1 MTEFE
6 ELALK
11 KITKDYLV
19 DCIYTKINTIA
30 NKYGISNSEISK
42 RIGWD
47 PASFN
52 QKYHRCND
60 LRISTF
66 IKVYMALNELVLK
79 KENDLGL
86 KAEQSVIPLGELISE
101 NELNAG
107 ALFLHISAA
116 AEGNAQFLDNE
127 FFINTYK
134 SMKPFILVSKNNNKF
149 SEREVEVYIKYYQ
162 M

>member
-19 DCIYTKINTIA
+19 DCIYTKINTVA

-66 IKVYMALNELVLK
+66 IKVYMALNELIYQ
-79 KENDLGL
+79 KEAELGFEIDKSSISL
-86 KAEQSVIPLGELISE
+86 DELITKH
-101 NELNAG
+101 ELDVG

-116 AEGNAQFLDNE
+116 AEGTAPFLADK
-127 FFINTYK
+127 FYMDTYK
-134 SMKPFILVSKNNNKF
+134 SIRPFILVSKKNDKF
-149 SEREVEVYIKYYQ
+149 SEKEVEVYIKYFQ
-162 M
+162 G